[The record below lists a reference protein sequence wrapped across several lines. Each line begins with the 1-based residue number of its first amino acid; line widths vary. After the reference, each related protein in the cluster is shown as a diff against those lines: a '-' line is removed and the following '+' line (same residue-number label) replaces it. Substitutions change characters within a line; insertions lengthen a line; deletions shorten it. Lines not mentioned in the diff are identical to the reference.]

1 MLVTSLNNK
10 GNNNA
15 HSIKE
20 STKSRNEEKEGT
32 IYIWLADL
40 FYHFFCQGFGWIFA
54 FKTLITEHHH
64 FFLNFVTLK
73 RVIGIESKTAD
84 IFVQFCV
91 VTYSHSLHWDPHLS
105 VHYWNILK
113 SKNNHQLQ
121 KLSTTDCIF
130 NPHFSHLADTKNT
143 VLSFHKSTSIMQ
155 ELECL

>member
-1 MLVTSLNNK
+1 MPTVLRRVPNPEMRRKKALSTSGWLTS
-10 GNNNA
+10 
-15 HSIKE
+15 SI
-20 STKSRNEEKEGT
+20 
-32 IYIWLADL
+32 I
-40 FYHFFCQGFGWIFA
+40 FCQGFGWIFA

-91 VTYSHSLHWDPHLS
+91 VTYSHNLHWDPHLS